1 MVSIIKMRPWYMPM
15 VSPFGDDE
23 YIDRQNPVGMNV
35 YEKDGIVYVEAPVPG
50 VPADK
55 VDVTFTD
62 GQIHIHAK
70 LEEKDSEKDQ
80 SKVVYKMERSASF
93 EYATT
98 IPTPIDEKS
107 IEAEIRDGVVYVTAK
122 VAEAAKP
129 KKIAVRSSK

>member
-23 YIDRQNPVGMNV
+23 YTNTQSAVGMNV
-35 YEKDGIVYVEAPVPG
+35 FEKDGVVHVEAPVPG
-50 VPADK
+50 IPADK

-62 GQIHIHAK
+62 GQLHIRAK
-70 LEEKDSEKDQ
+70 LEETESEKDQ
-80 SKVVYKMERSASF
+80 KKVVYKMERSVSF
-93 EYATT
+93 EYATA

-129 KKIAVRSSK
+129 KKIAVRSSR